1 MISPSKQTLLITGAN
16 GFLAGHVIKEALEQ
30 GYDVRGTVRSS
41 ESAKKVR
48 DLFAEYAEIFSVF
61 IIQDLTQKENYESA
75 FVGVSK
81 PITGVISVAAP
92 FTLKVEDNCRQL
104 LDPAIQGAIAMLDAV
119 NLYGPS
125 VQCVVTTLSFTAII
139 DLSKGCR
146 PGHVY
151 SEEDWNPMTYAE
163 AANADAV
170 SAYCASKALAENA
183 IWDWMEREEHAF
195 SVATI
200 NPPLIFGPY
209 TGGIT
214 DLKHLNESTAVLWS
228 LLDAKE
234 VLPTDF
240 AGFVDVRV
248 AAKAHIE
255 VYKRPDAGGQRFLVA
270 STFNCHAAVDAVR
283 EDISELVNCIP
294 EGTKGINISNTV
306 YGVNRKSLIYYT
318 NPIYYNYSKQTK
330 IYNADQ
336 YVDLPLL
343 KTKLAFVIYQQ
354 SQAHFRLFRYI
365 PGP

>member
-1 MISPSKQTLLITGAN
+1 MTSPSEQTLLITGAN

-30 GYDVRGTVRSS
+30 GYDIRGTVRSP

-48 DLFAEYAEIFSVF
+48 HLFAEYAERFSVF
-61 IIQDLTQKENYESA
+61 VIRDLTQRDNYENA

-104 LDPAIQGAIAMLDAV
+104 LDPAIQGAIAMLEAV

-125 VQCVVTTLSFTAII
+125 VQRVVTTSSFTAII
-139 DLSKGCR
+139 NLSKGFR

-170 SAYCASKALAENA
+170 SAYCASKALAEKA
-183 IWDWMEREEHAF
+183 IWDWTEREEHAF
-195 SVATI
+195 SVSTI
-200 NPPLIFGPY
+200 NPPLIFGPHI
-209 TGGIT
+209 GGIT
-214 DLKHLNESTAVLWS
+214 NLQYLNESTAVLWS

-234 VLPTDF
+234 VPPTDF

-255 VYKRPDAGGQRFLVA
+255 AYKRPEAGGHRFLVA
-270 STFNCHAAVDAVR
+270 SPFSYQAAVDALR
-283 EDISELVNCIP
+283 EDIPELVNRIP
-294 EGTKGINISNTV
+294 EGTKGMDISDTV
-306 YGVNRKSLIYYT
+306 YSVSGKKAEKILGIQYMPLRESLRDSFLELLEAERKL
-318 NPIYYNYSKQTK
+318 
-330 IYNADQ
+330 
-336 YVDLPLL
+336 V
-343 KTKLAFVIYQQ
+343 
-354 SQAHFRLFRYI
+354 
-365 PGP
+365 